1 KLSRED
7 EGQIRIQLWGVAN
20 GTMVSSALDTK
31 TTVMFEIALSPDGL
45 RAVTVEPRPGM
56 GARLNVWVIAEARV
70 SFQAPVSPEV
80 TLARFS
86 ADGAFLAATDLT
98 GTARIWDAASGNEIV
113 SVRHAPPVRHLAFST
128 NNRFLITGGLDG
140 IARVWRLPS
149 GALTAELKHGPALTH
164 AIDQVAFSSDGRND
178 ALVVGID

>member
-1 KLSRED
+1 
-7 EGQIRIQLWGVAN
+7 
-20 GTMVSSALDTK
+20 
-31 TTVMFEIALSPDGL
+31 
-45 RAVTVEPRPGM
+45 
-56 GARLNVWVIAEARV
+56 EARV

-178 ALVVGID
+178 ALVVGIDNAAQIWSAQGWKNDARLERTTWHATPRLRHSDRVTGAFCSPD